1 MSRRSHLLRLCSL
14 LLVMTL
20 LFTACT
26 RVVSP
31 PPPPPATP
39 RSTPAARSATPMI
52 TPTPVALEATLR
64 DENGG
69 FSLSY
74 PRNWYTRELTGTW
87 ALAPSEAAL
96 NADTVTSEMV
106 VFIDSTAVSDIADQH
121 GEQVVA
127 DAQSFFDFISARPR
141 AEGFVLSEPV
151 SITVD
156 ETPGVLVDLRADGGV
171 GQLVTFLGPSH
182 AVRVLAQSLP
192 DTWVDQKPILTAMID
207 SLSFFEP
214 APPATPVVVEQAM
227 QPSRITNGPEGF
239 VLRIGG
245 NTGPRGGRFAAA
257 RGLAVGSDGTIY
269 LAESSRGI
277 WAFAPDGTLVRT
289 FGKEDVLDAYDIAIN
304 QEGDLFVA
312 DYGRNAIARFQAD
325 GTFVGQWGATGD
337 EPGQFGL
344 SAPQRIA
351 IGPDGSIYALDSRMT
366 ADGSGVVSSVV
377 RFNSADGSLIERI
390 DLPSGS
396 TPNDLAVDAQGNIYL
411 AEPFSKSIVK
421 LNSAGQEVA
430 RLGEMVIPEGMTPGT
445 LTLDPDGN
453 IFIAT
458 WDRGI
463 VQLAP
468 NGMLLARGG
477 AVASPDT
484 IPEAGQFSLPNGIAV
499 DPQGVIWISDNSG
512 EYSAI
517 TAMQLVVDPEARAAA
532 ESAAETATEPGAESD
547 AEPAAATPI
556 PEDELL
562 RQWATRATASSA
574 YDGYEADNATGP
586 PDVEGCQ
593 NSTNAWAAAAP
604 DTLETLELRFDTP
617 VFATEVNI
625 YQSHQPGFIT
635 NVQLI
640 DDQGKLTSVYRAQA
654 ELQAECPSVL
664 QVSLDRTAQPIVG
677 VKLTIDQRGDI
688 NWSEID
694 AVELVGMP

>member
-1 MSRRSHLLRLCSL
+1 MLRRSHLLRLCSCLFVIPL
-14 LLVMTL
+14 LC
-20 LFTACT
+20 TACT
-26 RVVSP
+26 RVASP
-31 PPPPPATP
+31 LPPPATP
-39 RSTPAARSATPMI
+39 RSTPASRSVTPTI

-64 DENGG
+64 DEDGG
-69 FSLSY
+69 FSLNY

-96 NADTVTSEMV
+96 NAETVTSEMV
-106 VFIDSTAVSDIADQH
+106 VFIDSTAVKDIVDQH

-127 DAQSFFDFISARPR
+127 DARSFFDFISARPR
-141 AEGFVLSEPV
+141 AEGFFLSEPI

-156 ETPGVLVDLRADGGV
+156 ETPGVLADLRADGGV

-214 APPATPVVVEQAM
+214 VPATTPVIVEQAL
-227 QPSRITNGPEGF
+227 QPVRITNGPEGF

-245 NTGPRGGRFAAA
+245 NTGPRGGRFASA
-257 RGLAVGSDGTIY
+257 RGLAVGNDGTIY

-325 GTFVGQWGATGD
+325 GTFVGRWGTSGN
-337 EPGQFGL
+337 EPGHFGL

-351 IGPDGSIYALDSRMT
+351 VGPDGSIYALDSRMT
-366 ADGSGVVSSVV
+366 ADGTGVVSSVV

-411 AEPFSKSIVK
+411 AEPFRKTIVK
-421 LNSAGQEVA
+421 LNSAGQEIA

-445 LTLDPDGN
+445 LTLDPQGN

-468 NGMLLARGG
+468 NGRLLARGG

-484 IPEAGQFSLPNGIAV
+484 TPEAGQFSLPNGIAV
-499 DPQGVIWISDNSG
+499 DPQGNIWISDNSG

-517 TAMQLVVDPEARAAA
+517 TVLQLVVDPAAQA
-532 ESAAETATEPGAESD
+532 AAETAAETDTEPD
-547 AEPAAATPI
+547 AEPGEEPAEATPI
-556 PEDELL
+556 PAEELL

-574 YDGYEADNATGP
+574 YDGYEAANATGP

-617 VFATEVNI
+617 VFATEVSI
-625 YQSHQPGFIT
+625 HQSHQPGFIT

-654 ELQAECPSVL
+654 GLQAECPAIL
-664 QVSLDRTAQPIVG
+664 HVSFDRTAQLIVG
-677 VKLTIDQRGDI
+677 IKLTIDQRGDI
-688 NWSEID
+688 NWTEID
-694 AVELVGMP
+694 AVELVGIP